1 MPFVATPGIGRL
13 RSKNYTRAQLLFQ
26 LGCLSQPSLM
36 MLATILDLSRSS
48 RTFVAF
54 EFVFS
59 IPIVVYLLWRL
70 WEFTIRPLLH
80 PDEPR
85 ELPYTIPCM

>member
-1 MPFVATPGIGRL
+1 
-13 RSKNYTRAQLLFQ
+13 
-26 LGCLSQPSLM
+26 
-36 MLATILDLSRSS
+36 MLATILDLSRTS

-54 EFVFS
+54 EIVFG

-70 WEFTIRPLLH
+70 WEFTIKPLLH